1 MRTTLALI
9 ILTLLP
15 AINGLAAV
23 DIKCVA
29 LKCEFLTDPIAADS
43 DHPRL
48 SWRLESKTRGQRTRA
63 HRILVASSSKKLTAN
78 DGDLWDSGRV
88 DTSVLLFHHYGGP
101 KKEGNPLAAGKEVY
115 WKVMVWDQNNQE
127 SDWSTPAKFTRA
139 LKDERD
145 WKAEWITFNDP
156 KALLKASKKLHLP
169 APRYYRKE
177 FASAKKLKR
186 ALVQATA
193 FGIYELHLNGKK
205 VGDAYFA
212 PGWTDYRK
220 RVFYNT
226 HDVTSLLDEGIN
238 CLGAVV
244 ADGWYAGYI
253 GSGKRKGF
261 GPHKS
266 GRAFY
271 GKTPALSVQLHLEY
285 EDGTSEM
292 VVSDPSWMV
301 TTGPETEADL
311 LMGEAYN
318 GNRRLP
324 GWTTAGFDASSW
336 QPVILAPSNPRSRAP
351 YTDGGGTKNIDFGFT
366 KPGLMDA
373 YPVPPVR
380 VTQQLR
386 ARSVTKSSEG
396 RWIFDFGQNFA
407 GVVRLKIKGEKNQ
420 KIALRYAEVLH
431 PDGRL
436 MTDNLGAAR
445 ATDTYICNGDSAGET
460 WSPRFTYHGFRYA
473 EISELREEPPLDTLT
488 GLVLHNDLV
497 FTSGFECSDPL
508 VNKIYQNC
516 IWTQRANFID
526 VPTNSPQGDERMGFA
541 GPVQLSMS
549 AGCYTM
555 DAQSLYAKWLLDLQ
569 EARTLKGY
577 FPSDAPHAFQRNG
590 KPHGTAWSDAGL
602 IGPYVLWRMYGERD
616 VIKNRWFAIDR
627 YMKARFK
634 ADPELVGIKFGDFHG
649 DERHLN
655 DPTPL
660 EFLDLCYLALDVR
673 LMMEMAR
680 VNGGPIVYTSYRNV
694 LLKVLK
700 SFQTKYLNANG
711 SLKIKSQTAHVLA
724 LRFGIVPNE
733 HRSQIVSDLLVLIKR
748 AQKGG
753 KQSGM
758 TTGLLGTKALL
769 TVLAQNGQIDE
780 AVRLIQSRK
789 YPSWGYEIE
798 NGATTIWEHWDAF
811 SKENNFRHGS
821 SFSHLGN
828 SAVSEWIMSSLAG
841 ISASTP
847 GFDYVTL
854 QPGVQS
860 TKAQGEIQPVT
871 WVRAHYD
878 SVRGRISMHWK
889 RNADGSFFCEAT
901 IPPSIQA
908 LLKLPTPKGAMILE
922 SGTPLADAL
931 PQHIGT
937 IKSSDEKQTW
947 VTLASGSYKFE
958 VK

>member
-1 MRTTLALI
+1 M
-9 ILTLLP
+9 
-15 AINGLAAV
+15 
-23 DIKCVA
+23 
-29 LKCEFLTDPIAADS
+29 
-43 DHPRL
+43 
-48 SWRLESKTRGQRTRA
+48 
-63 HRILVASSSKKLTAN
+63 
-78 DGDLWDSGRV
+78 
-88 DTSVLLFHHYGGP
+88 
-101 KKEGNPLAAGKEVY
+101 
-115 WKVMVWDQNNQE
+115 
-127 SDWSTPAKFTRA
+127 
-139 LKDERD
+139 
-145 WKAEWITFNDP
+145 
-156 KALLKASKKLHLP
+156 
-169 APRYYRKE
+169 
-177 FASAKKLKR
+177 
-186 ALVQATA
+186 
-193 FGIYELHLNGKK
+193 
-205 VGDAYFA
+205 
-212 PGWTDYRK
+212 
-220 RVFYNT
+220 
-226 HDVTSLLDEGIN
+226 
-238 CLGAVV
+238 
-244 ADGWYAGYI
+244 
-253 GSGKRKGF
+253 
-261 GPHKS
+261 
-266 GRAFY
+266 
-271 GKTPALSVQLHLEY
+271 
-285 EDGTSEM
+285 
-292 VVSDPSWMV
+292 
-301 TTGPETEADL
+301 
-311 LMGEAYN
+311 
-318 GNRRLP
+318 
-324 GWTTAGFDASSW
+324 
-336 QPVILAPSNPRSRAP
+336 
-351 YTDGGGTKNIDFGFT
+351 
-366 KPGLMDA
+366 
-373 YPVPPVR
+373 
-380 VTQQLR
+380 
-386 ARSVTKSSEG
+386 
-396 RWIFDFGQNFA
+396 
-407 GVVRLKIKGEKNQ
+407 
-420 KIALRYAEVLH
+420 
-431 PDGRL
+431 
-436 MTDNLGAAR
+436 
-445 ATDTYICNGDSAGET
+445 
-460 WSPRFTYHGFRYA
+460 
-473 EISELREEPPLDTLT
+473 
-488 GLVLHNDLV
+488 
-497 FTSGFECSDPL
+497 
-508 VNKIYQNC
+508 
-516 IWTQRANFID
+516 
-526 VPTNSPQGDERMGFA
+526 
-541 GPVQLSMS
+541 
-549 AGCYTM
+549 
-555 DAQSLYAKWLLDLQ
+555 
-569 EARTLKGY
+569 
-577 FPSDAPHAFQRNG
+577 
-590 KPHGTAWSDAGL
+590 
-602 IGPYVLWRMYGERD
+602 
-616 VIKNRWFAIDR
+616 
-627 YMKARFK
+627 
-634 ADPELVGIKFGDFHG
+634 VGIKFGASHG

-733 HRSQIVSDLLVLIKR
+733 HRSQIVSDLLVLIKK